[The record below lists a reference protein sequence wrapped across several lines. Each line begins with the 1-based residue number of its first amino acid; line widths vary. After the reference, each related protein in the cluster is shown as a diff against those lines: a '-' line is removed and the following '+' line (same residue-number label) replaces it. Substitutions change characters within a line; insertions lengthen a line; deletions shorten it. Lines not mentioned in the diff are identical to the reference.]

1 MKRNFSTL
9 FLALF
14 SAALFFSCDKK
25 NEDDIEQL
33 KKEALTRYA
42 DLVLTSYE
50 DSYNAAQTM
59 QQAIDDF
66 LANPTAA
73 GFQACKD
80 AWLTARNPYGQTEA
94 YRFYAGPIDDADG
107 PEGLINAWPMDE
119 NFIDYVEGD
128 PNAGLINNPGAQ
140 PVISKE
146 VLVGLNEL
154 FSEESIFTGWHAIE
168 FLLWGQDLST
178 SGPGARP
185 YTDYVTG
192 GGGTAANQDRRGQYL
207 RVATELLLENLAQ
220 VRDEWKPGAAYRES
234 FLNQKTNAEAMGL
247 IFFGLKEFTVTEIA
261 GERMTVAI
269 DTKDQEHE
277 HSCFA
282 DNTIADLRMNLLGVK
297 NVYFGTYQLVN
308 GVNTTGR
315 SFSDIAEKLDRAK
328 ADALRA
334 AFADAEAKMN
344 AIPAPFDQT
353 IVNNAASVEPAII
366 AMQTLGNQ
374 LAEVGRA
381 IGAEF

>member
-1 MKRNFSTL
+1 MKRNFTSL
-9 FLALF
+9 LLALLG
-14 SAALFFSCDKK
+14 ATLFFSCDKK

-42 DLVLTSYE
+42 DLVLESYE
-50 DSYNAAQTM
+50 DSYDAALTM
-59 QQAIDDF
+59 KQAIDAF
-66 LANPTAA
+66 LANPTDA

-80 AWLTARNPYGQTEA
+80 AWLAARNPYGQTEA
-94 YRFYAGPIDDADG
+94 YRFYGGPIDDADG

-119 NFIDYVEGD
+119 NFIDYVQGE

-146 VLVGLNEL
+146 VLIGLNEL

-185 YTDYVTG
+185 YTDYITG

-207 RVATELLLENLAQ
+207 RVATELLLEHLAQ
-220 VRDEWKPGAAYRES
+220 VRDEWKPGAAYREE
-234 FLNQKTNAEAMGL
+234 FLNEKTSAEAMGL
-247 IFFGLKEFTVTEIA
+247 IFFGLREFTVTEVA

-282 DNTIADLRMNLLGVK
+282 DNTIADLQMNLLGIK
-297 NVYFGTYQLVN
+297 NIYFGNYTFVN
-308 GVNTTGR
+308 GATSTGR
-315 SFSDIAEKLDRAK
+315 SFSEIAEKLDRTK

-334 AFADAEAKMN
+334 AFADAEAKLN

-353 IVNNAASVEPAII
+353 IVNNSTIVEPAIAAI
-366 AMQTLGNQ
+366 QVLGNQ